1 MRNVPANHKNV
12 LLKITV
18 FFFLSVIA
26 TTVIHA
32 QKPSRIIL
40 NMNKNWQFVKEENPT
55 ENSPWQNIHLPHTWN
70 KDDVMDDEPGYYRGA
85 AWYKK
90 TFTVGKEFYDKQIS
104 LYFEGA
110 NQETE
115 VFINGQKAGEHIGG
129 YTGFSVSVT
138 NLIRHDGA
146 NELMV
151 KVNNRHNK
159 NIPPL
164 TADFTFYGGIYRDIY
179 LVATNKIHFTSDAG
193 SNGVYISTPNVTAAN
208 ASVQIKT
215 LLTNSTST
223 STSVFVTSTV
233 LDKGGK
239 VIATKKSSFQLKA
252 GEQQNLL
259 QIIDAIKA
267 PKLWTP
273 ETPYLYSV
281 ETKITDAKGKLLD
294 RVVNPLGFRWF
305 SFDAAKGFFLN
316 GAPYKLVGASRHQ
329 DYKGLGNAVPDDLA
343 VQDVVLLKKMGGNFL
358 RVAHYPQDPSVLK
371 ACDSLGILA
380 SVEIPIV
387 NEITETDSFYRNCEQ
402 MQVEMIRQNFN
413 HPSVIMWCYMNEVLL
428 RPQFANDK
436 ERQKLYFKNINSL
449 AQRLEALTR
458 KEDQSR
464 YTMMANHG
472 SLEQYKNVGLL
483 SIPMIVGW
491 NLYSGWYGG
500 RLEDFPKFLDEFHK
514 AYPDKSFMITEYG
527 SDADPRI
534 RSLQPVRFDK
544 SVEYTTHFH
553 QYYLREMLKRPFVA
567 GAMVWN
573 LADFNSETRSET
585 MPHINNKGLLEWDR
599 TPKDPYYYYQAVL
612 SKKPVVKILS
622 SSQANYG
629 IVDSIKNI
637 VHRPVQIASN
647 FDSLTLWFNN
657 ERLKVKVQEG
667 LAEMNLPF
675 KDGSNTI
682 IAEGKWKGKTYRDT
696 LIADVAISSGKTTA
710 RKTSFQPMN
719 IMLGSNRFFVDKEGA
734 WWQPDQAYKK
744 GGWGYVGGKK
754 FKLENNSRL
763 PYGTDK
769 NIVGTDDD
777 PIYQTQQTGI
787 QQYRLDVPAGKYEVV
802 LHFAELLG
810 GKSQTLPYNL
820 SSDENEPKEQARV
833 FNVRVNGKP
842 FLRRLNLA
850 AEYGVAK
857 AVAKSITIVAKEE
870 EGVVVDFEAVVGE
883 PVLNA
888 IQVKSLDE
896 VAAKK

>member
-1 MRNVPANHKNV
+1 MKNVPANHKNV

-18 FFFLSVIA
+18 FFFLSFIA
-26 TTVIHA
+26 TVNVHA
-32 QKPSRIIL
+32 QKSSRITL
-40 NMNKNWQFVKEENPT
+40 NMNEAWQFVKEENPT
-55 ENSPWQNIHLPHTWN
+55 ENSQWQTVHLPHTWN

-90 TFTVGKEFYDKQIS
+90 TFAVGKELTDKQLS

-115 VFINGQKAGEHIGG
+115 VFINGKKAGEHIGG
-129 YTGFSVSVT
+129 YTGFSVPIT
-138 NLIRHDGA
+138 NLIKYGA
-146 NELMV
+146 NEILV

-164 TADFTFYGGIYRDIY
+164 TADFTFYGGIYRDVY
-179 LVATNKIHFTSDAG
+179 LVATNKIHFSSDAG
-193 SNGVYISTPNVTAAN
+193 SHGVFITTPNVAASN
-208 ASVQIKT
+208 ASVQIKS
-215 LLTNSTST
+215 LLTNNTNAT
-223 STSVFVTSTV
+223 TSVFVTSTV
-233 LDKGGK
+233 LDKEGK
-239 VIATKKSSFQLKA
+239 RLATKKSSLHVKA
-252 GEQQNLL
+252 GQQQTLS
-259 QIIDAIKA
+259 QTIDAITA

-273 ETPYLYSV
+273 ESPYLYSV
-281 ETKITDAKGKLLD
+281 ETKITDAKEKLLD

-358 RVAHYPQDPSVLK
+358 RVAHYPHDPSVLK

-436 ERQKLYFKNINSL
+436 ERQKLYFKNINTL

-458 KEDQSR
+458 KEDPSR
-464 YTMMANHG
+464 YTMMAYHG

-483 SIPMIVGW
+483 SIPMVAGW

-500 RLEDFPKFLDEFHK
+500 TLEDFPRFLDAFHK
-514 AYPDKSFMITEYG
+514 AYPDKPFMITEYG

-534 RSLQPVRFDK
+534 RSLYPVRFDK

-553 QYYLREMLKRPFVA
+553 QYYLGEMLKRPFVA
-567 GAMVWN
+567 GAMIWN

-622 SSQANYG
+622 SCLANYG

-647 FDSLTLWFNN
+647 FDSVTLWFNN
-657 ERLKVKVQEG
+657 ERLKVIVQEG
-667 LAEMNLPF
+667 LAELNLPL
-675 KDGSNTI
+675 KNGSNTI
-682 IAEGKWKGKTYRDT
+682 IAEGNRKGKTYRDT
-696 LIADVAISSGKTTA
+696 LVANVAIPS
-710 RKTSFQPMN
+710 RKSSFQPMN

-744 GGWGYVGGKK
+744 GSWGYVGGKQ

-802 LHFAELLG
+802 LHFAELMG
-810 GKSQTLPYNL
+810 GQSQTLLYNL
-820 SSDENEPKEQARV
+820 SNDVNESKEQARV

-842 FLRRLNLA
+842 FLQRLNLA
-850 AEYGVAK
+850 ADYGAAK
-857 AVAKSITIVAKEE
+857 AVVKSITIVAKEE

-888 IQVKSLDE
+888 IQVKKLDE